1 MVSRT
6 IADTVI
12 QFVSASWKW
21 QQHDFYSQGMVI
33 E

>member
-6 IADTVI
+6 IADTAI
-12 QFVSASWKW
+12 QFISAGWKW
-21 QQHDFYSQGMVI
+21 QQHDLYSQGII